1 MQTMGSMGDTG
12 DALTAVGMDVC
23 GTSNILL
30 THFLQE
36 VGVQGCLCGRLA
48 VENLKR
54 LESGNRGYGFGNES
68 IITGWWELSQT
79 SEVRR

>member
-48 VENLKR
+48 VENLKEAR
-54 LESGNRGYGFGNES
+54 EWKQR
-68 IITGWWELSQT
+68 
-79 SEVRR
+79 VRFWK